1 MNRNDDILS
10 QIEKS
15 GVNKTC
21 SCTWR
26 ADMADSKATSRKK
39 SYRQSWAVPDILPT
53 QGQKLKAHAQ
63 KCISD
68 HTQPR
73 QGYRYLRG
81 RDEYTLLKET
91 LVSNSVTQVLNSGNM
106 ESSGNPVF
114 SRVRECGVI
123 SPLCTCT
130 VENDTDSAPRHKLL
144 HTPLSQMFL
153 AITCKMH
160 SRMTHL
166 CAKWLLSVFTWRKK
180 MQLTANKSR
189 SITTPKKDKIFNLFF

>member
-1 MNRNDDILS
+1 
-10 QIEKS
+10 
-15 GVNKTC
+15 
-21 SCTWR
+21 
-26 ADMADSKATSRKK
+26 MADSKATSRKK

-153 AITCKMH
+153 AITCKMK
-160 SRMTHL
+160 R
-166 CAKWLLSVFTWRKK
+166 AK
-180 MQLTANKSR
+180 
-189 SITTPKKDKIFNLFF
+189 TPKKR